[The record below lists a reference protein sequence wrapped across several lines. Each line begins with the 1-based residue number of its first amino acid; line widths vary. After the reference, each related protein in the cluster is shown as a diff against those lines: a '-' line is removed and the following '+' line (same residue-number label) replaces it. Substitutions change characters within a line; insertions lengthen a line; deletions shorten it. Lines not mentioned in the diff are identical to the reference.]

1 MKRSKFSEEQVA
13 YALRQA
19 ESGTAAGDVCRQV
32 GISEATFY
40 AWKKKYA
47 HLGVSELRRLRQ
59 IEEEHTRLK
68 CLVADLSLDK
78 HMLSEALRKKSDAR
92 TAPRAGWLVS
102 SHLPGQLRAGLP
114 TRAVQSRGLGLERV
128 ERKIRRRCAS
138 VSASSRTRGHAS
150 GSCASGSCC
159 AVTAGP

>member
-1 MKRSKFSEEQVA
+1 MKRSNFSEEQVA

-19 ESGTAAGDVCRQV
+19 ESGTAVGDVCRQV

-59 IEEEHTRLK
+59 IEEENTRLK
-68 CLVADLSLDK
+68 RLVADLSLDK

-102 SHLPGQLRAGLP
+102 SYLPGQLRAGLP
-114 TRAVQSRGLGLERV
+114 TRAVQSRGLVSKESRARSDGATPQYPRARARAATLRVLAHLGL
-128 ERKIRRRCAS
+128 A
-138 VSASSRTRGHAS
+138 A
-150 GSCASGSCC
+150 
-159 AVTAGP
+159 P

>member
-19 ESGTAAGDVCRQV
+19 ESGTAVGDVCRQV

-59 IEEEHTRLK
+59 IEEENTRLK
-68 CLVADLSLDK
+68 RLVADLSLDK
-78 HMLSEALRKKSDAR
+78 HMLCRRRCEKKSDAR

-114 TRAVQSRGLGLERV
+114 TRGVQSRGLVSKESSAGSDGAAPPYPRARARAAPLRVLAHVGL
-128 ERKIRRRCAS
+128 A
-138 VSASSRTRGHAS
+138 A
-150 GSCASGSCC
+150 
-159 AVTAGP
+159 P

>member
-19 ESGTAAGDVCRQV
+19 ESGTAVGDVCRQV

-59 IEEEHTRLK
+59 IEEENTRLK
-68 CLVADLSLDK
+68 RLVADLSLDK

-114 TRAVQSRGLGLERV
+114 TRGVQSRGLVSKESSAGSDGAAPPYPRARARAAPLWVLAHLGL
-128 ERKIRRRCAS
+128 A
-138 VSASSRTRGHAS
+138 A
-150 GSCASGSCC
+150 
-159 AVTAGP
+159 P